1 MKRLTAPLF
10 AAAMMLTAVGTSGQ
24 EALNAVRDTTSPVVN
39 DDRSVTFRLIAPRA
53 DEVSVAGDFARQPI
67 AMKRDSAGMW
77 SATTGPLE
85 SDMYTYKF
93 IVDGVETVDP
103 SNPYNARDISS
114 ITNYTIVPG
123 GRGDLYLARDVPHG
137 TVAKV
142 WYDSPQ
148 MPGKRRMTVYT
159 PAGYSAERK
168 YPVLYLLHGMGGDE
182 DAWPELGRATYI
194 LDNLIAAGEAE
205 PMIVVMPNGNG
216 LQTAAPGHTAEGLYV
231 TTSDRSVAPEGLF
244 EREFADV
251 VIYVD
256 SAYST
261 VADRSHR
268 AVAGLSMGGGQSWRI
283 SAQHPEMFDYV
294 GLFSAAVGWKGRPG
308 RYFSGEE
315 AAGYMA
321 AIEANP
327 PRLYWIGIGSDDFLY
342 ALNADFRSFL
352 DRDGF
357 KYTYNETD
365 GGHQWKNW
373 RRYLAAFLPLLF
385 K

>member
-1 MKRLTAPLF
+1 MKTMTIL
-10 AAAMMLTAVGTSGQ
+10 AAAMLSAISASGQ
-24 EALNAVRDTTSPVVN
+24 QALNAARNTASPVVN
-39 DDRSVTFRLIAPRA
+39 DDRTVTFRIAAPRA
-53 DEVSVAGDFARQPI
+53 ADVFVAGDVAPQPV
-67 AMKRDSAGMW
+67 AMQRDSAGVW
-77 SATTGPLE
+77 SATVGPLE
-85 SDMYTYKF
+85 SDLYCYRF

-114 ITNYTIVPG
+114 VSNYTVVPG
-123 GRGDLYLARDVPHG
+123 GAGDLYLAQDVAHG
-137 TVAKV
+137 TVSDV

-159 PAGYSAERK
+159 PAGYSADRK

-182 DAWPELGRATYI
+182 GAWSELGRAPFI
-194 LDNLIAAGEAE
+194 LDNLIASGEAE

-216 LQTAAPGHTAEGLYV
+216 LQSAAPGYTSEGLYV
-231 TTSDRSVAPEGLF
+231 TTPDRSVAPEGLT
-244 EREFADV
+244 ERELVGLVA
-251 VIYVD
+251 YVD

-261 VADRSHR
+261 AADRAHR
-268 AVAGLSMGGGQSWRI
+268 AIAGLSMGGGQSWRI
-283 SAQHPEMFDYV
+283 SAGHPELFDYV
-294 GLFSAAVGWKGRPG
+294 GLFSAAVGWKGKPG

-321 AIEANP
+321 GIEANP
-327 PRLYWIGIGSDDFLY
+327 PRLYWIGIGRDDFLY
-342 ALNADFRSFL
+342 DLNADFRAFL

-357 KYTYNETD
+357 RYTYSETD